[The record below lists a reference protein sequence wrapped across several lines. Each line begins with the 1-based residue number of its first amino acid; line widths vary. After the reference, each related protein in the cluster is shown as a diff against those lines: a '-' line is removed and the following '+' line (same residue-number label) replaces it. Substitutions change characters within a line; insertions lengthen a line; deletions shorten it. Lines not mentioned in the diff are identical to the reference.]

1 MTKKI
6 FSILTAAAVVSS
18 AVPCAFAANYT
29 YDELI
34 LSVKN
39 RIEIPEEFTEF
50 ENSGQYESDGITQYS
65 FTWYT
70 DEEEREYINVSCD
83 SDGFISSYSDN
94 NDEYSRY
101 DSLEMDEEKAKS
113 VAYDFVVQA
122 NPELSG
128 IVSLE
133 RQTGTTYGGI
143 SFNIIAKFY
152 GIDYYKP
159 VGSVIV
165 SKNYSVRSM
174 NIDMPE
180 PETPDAD
187 VQYINDEEAYS
198 AYMDKIGIETT
209 YLTYYDDDDKLQTFP
224 VYCSKYGK
232 AIDAATGDVTEIK
245 NDILFSGGCS
255 DSSSESSV
263 VANANN
269 GAYKELN
276 DSELEQMALLNGL
289 ISKDEAV
296 SAIKDRVMPS
306 FEAES
311 SSLFS
316 VTGGRYFYNLHGEG
330 ATFSVDA
337 QNGDIVSV
345 YTNSSQS
352 GDITTLGK
360 YDFSDP
366 VSAKMLIEALAPAN
380 GSLYTYDDARSSEEV
395 KVDDSIS
402 LNRSIF
408 SFEVNGIPVEGANA
422 SVYQYKDG
430 SDVDYSIN
438 ISPLDDYKNAEYTDP
453 SEFIDID
460 KLFGDTSFIMLRYI
474 NTENGVVPG
483 YITETF
489 MKNAVTGM
497 EVDYMNE
504 EVQSDDISYSDIEG
518 HWVSD
523 VAKKLAAVGIGFR
536 GGKLDPDKTV
546 TYNDA
551 YEILESAYSMPKEN
565 TDDIELTRIEAAELI
580 IKCTDLEELAEMDIY
595 SQPYSDIYDNF
606 GTTAILK
613 GYGIIA
619 GDTDQFRPNDPLTRA
634 ELLQLVYNSL
644 IKIR

>member
-1 MTKKI
+1 MKKKL

-18 AVPCAFAANYT
+18 AVPCVFAANYT

-39 RIEIPEEFTEF
+39 RIEIPEDFTEF
-50 ENSGQYESDGITQYS
+50 ENSGQYESDGVTEYS

-70 DEEEREYINVSCD
+70 DEEEREYINVSCN

-101 DSLEMDEEKAKS
+101 DSLEMDEERAKS
-113 VAYDFVVQA
+113 AAYDFVVQA

-128 IVSLE
+128 IVSLK
-133 RQTGTTYGGI
+133 RQSGITYGGI
-143 SFNIIAKFY
+143 SFDIIATFY

-159 VGSVIV
+159 VGSVTV
-165 SKNYSVRSM
+165 SKDYSVRSM

-187 VQYINDEEAYS
+187 AQYLNDEEAYS

-209 YLTYYDDDDKLQTFP
+209 YLTYYDDNDKLQTFP
-224 VYCSKYGK
+224 VYCSRYGK
-232 AIDAATGDVTEIK
+232 AIDAVTGDVTEIK
-245 NDILFSGGCS
+245 NDILFSGGG
-255 DSSSESSV
+255 SSSESSV
-263 VANANN
+263 TADANN

-276 DSELEQMALLNGL
+276 DSELEQIATINNL
-289 ISKDEAV
+289 IGKNDAV
-296 SAIKDRVMPS
+296 AAIKERVMPS

-316 VTGGRYFYNLHGEG
+316 VAGGRYFYSFHGND
-330 ATFSVDA
+330 AIFSVDA

-345 YTNSSQS
+345 YTDSSQS
-352 GDITTLGK
+352 GDNTTLGK
-360 YDFSDP
+360 FDFNDP
-366 VSAKMLIEALAPAN
+366 VSAKMLIETLAPTN
-380 GSLYTYDDARSSEEV
+380 GSLYTYDDLRSSEEV
-395 KVDDSIS
+395 KVDDGIS

-408 SFEVNGIPVEGANA
+408 SFKVNGIPVEGANA

-430 SDVDYSIN
+430 SDISYSIN
-438 ISPLDDYKNAEYTDP
+438 ISPLDDYKNAKYEDP
-453 SEFIDID
+453 SEFIGID
-460 KLFGDTSFIMLRYI
+460 ELFGNTSFVMLRYI
-474 NTENGVVPG
+474 NTENGVMPG

-497 EVDYMNE
+497 EVDYMNK
-504 EVQSDDISYSDIEG
+504 EVQNDDISYSDIEG
-518 HWVSD
+518 HWISD
-523 VAKKLAAVGIGFR
+523 VANKLAAVGIGFR
-536 GGKLDPDKTV
+536 GGKLEPDKTV
-546 TYNDA
+546 TYEDA
-551 YEILESAYSMPKEN
+551 YKILECAYSIPEEN
-565 TDDIELTRIEAAELI
+565 TDNKELTRIEAAELI

-595 SQPYSDIYDNF
+595 SQPYSDIQDNF

-619 GDTDQFRPNDPLTRA
+619 GDTDKFRPDEPLTRA

-644 IKIR
+644 VKIK